1 MPDLDQTFS
10 TERSLPEELPSKP
23 WDLFKEWWD
32 EAHAK
37 KVQRNPNAMTL
48 ATVNAQGQPQARI
61 VLLKKFDLEAGRIV
75 FYTNRES
82 DKGKALAANPRA
94 AAVIHWDQLDLQV
107 RIEGPVTESP
117 DAESDA
123 YFESREL
130 EKKLGA
136 WGSRQSRPLADRD
149 ELITQV
155 ASAALELGVQ
165 IDDEEAP
172 VARPAHWGGYRLW
185 AERVELWCAG
195 VGRVHDR
202 AVWWRELQESEV
214 DDVRGYIQS
223 GSWAATRL
231 NP

>member
-10 TERSLPEELPSKP
+10 TERSLPEELPNEP
-23 WDLFKEWWD
+23 WGLFREWWN
-32 EAHAK
+32 EAHTK
-37 KVQRNPNAMTL
+37 RVQRNPNAMTL
-48 ATVNAQGQPQARI
+48 ATVDGAGRPQARI
-61 VLLKKFDLEAGRIV
+61 VLLKQFDAEAGRVV

-82 DKGKALAANPRA
+82 DKGRALAVNPRA

-117 DAESDA
+117 EAESDA
-123 YFESREL
+123 YFDSRAL

-149 ELITQV
+149 ELISQV

-165 IDDEEAP
+165 IDDEQAKVP
-172 VARPAHWGGYRLW
+172 RPAHWGGYRLW

-202 AVWWRELQESEV
+202 AVWWRGLRAGEV
-214 DDVRGYIQS
+214 DGVSGYVQAGAWS
-223 GSWAATRL
+223 ATRL